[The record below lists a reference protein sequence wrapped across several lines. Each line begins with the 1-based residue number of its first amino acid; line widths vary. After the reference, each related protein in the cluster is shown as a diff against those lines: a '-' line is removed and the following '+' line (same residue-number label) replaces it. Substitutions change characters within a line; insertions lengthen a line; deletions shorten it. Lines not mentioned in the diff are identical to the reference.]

1 MGHLEAHGR
10 GEVDSGTEFQLTET
24 PIAMRASLVVR
35 CEGETTKNAGDESRH
50 TIEDPREF

>member
-24 PIAMRASLVVR
+24 PVAMRASLVVR